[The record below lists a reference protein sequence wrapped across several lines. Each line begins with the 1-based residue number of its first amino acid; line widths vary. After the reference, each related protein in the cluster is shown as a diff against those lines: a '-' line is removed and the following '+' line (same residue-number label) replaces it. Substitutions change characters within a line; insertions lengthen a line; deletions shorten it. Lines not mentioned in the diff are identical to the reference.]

1 MFSDEYIETANQIVA
16 EADRALKQ
24 LVILMAEP
32 GSRISHT
39 INNYQGDSGF
49 ALVGDL
55 MKRFASTNRVVK
67 DADQKYLMGLTFN
80 KGDPGNVIDKMQNVF
95 NKYPETYGTESS
107 QIEIVR
113 TAVNNSGKLYQT
125 LSNTLMMDEISGN
138 QLTLHQLRDKIIA
151 FQLVSKV
158 HWHAENPT
166 RQEKRAH
173 ERTANAI
180 QTKQQKAQK
189 GGNPKKK
196 VKLQFPCGLCKS
208 DAHSAFRCP
217 TRHKDDR
224 VKGQKLIC
232 NECLEDHMVKDCP
245 NKNKDTANAITISE
259 IQEADVPQSSSD
271 VEIEDLRNLIV
282 ANSIEDK
289 QEDIRELMAANI
301 NEYSDYSSCPSLAST
316 NSCPS
321 LASSGTSTDDDTLSD
336 LSSVSDDDIDIDFGT
351 TSYSSGD
358 EAKSVD

>member
-1 MFSDEYIETANQIVA
+1 
-16 EADRALKQ
+16 
-24 LVILMAEP
+24 
-32 GSRISHT
+32 
-39 INNYQGDSGF
+39 
-49 ALVGDL
+49 
-55 MKRFASTNRVVK
+55 
-67 DADQKYLMGLTFN
+67 
-80 KGDPGNVIDKMQNVF
+80 
-95 NKYPETYGTESS
+95 
-107 QIEIVR
+107 
-113 TAVNNSGKLYQT
+113 
-125 LSNTLMMDEISGN
+125 
-138 QLTLHQLRDKIIA
+138 
-151 FQLVSKV
+151 
-158 HWHAENPT
+158 
-166 RQEKRAH
+166 
-173 ERTANAI
+173 
-180 QTKQQKAQK
+180 
-189 GGNPKKK
+189 
-196 VKLQFPCGLCKS
+196 
-208 DAHSAFRCP
+208 
-217 TRHKDDR
+217 
-224 VKGQKLIC
+224 
-232 NECLEDHMVKDCP
+232 MVKDCP